1 MNYRKGIKISL
12 VGTACTG
19 KTTLLNALASEYPD
33 FKIQTESVRYL
44 KKKYGID
51 FKSGDMGLQ
60 LSVLEL
66 QTRYSSNEYDYLLDR
81 GPIDSFSYTNYYRNL
96 NNSDMPSN
104 VYHFLE
110 DESKRNAI
118 ENIDLFIFLRP
129 GEFPVVEDGTRIT
142 DKNYLLDVD
151 KIMENTIKEWGIDY
165 KTIQPHGSVV
175 ERVRFCKPYID
186 KLIQERNDDKYIN

>member
-19 KTTLLNALASEYPD
+19 KTTLLNALASVYPE
-33 FKIQTESVRYL
+33 FKIQNESVRYI

-51 FKSGDMGLQ
+51 FKSGDTGLQ
-60 LSVLEL
+60 LAVLEL
-66 QTRYSSNEYDYLLDR
+66 QTRFSSNEYDYLLDR
-81 GPIDSFSYTNYYRNL
+81 GPVDSYSYTKYYRNL
-96 NNSDMPSN
+96 NNSDMPAN
-104 VYHFLE
+104 VYQFLQ

-142 DKNYLLDVD
+142 DPQYLTDVD
-151 KIMENTIKEWGIDY
+151 RIMEETIKEWGVED
-165 KTIQPHGSVV
+165 KTIQPHGSII
-175 ERVRFCKPYID
+175 ERVEFCKPYID
-186 KLIQERNDDKYIN
+186 KLIEERK

>member
-19 KTTLLNALASEYPD
+19 KTTLLNALASIYPE
-33 FKIQTESVRYL
+33 FKIQNESVRYI

-51 FKSGDMGLQ
+51 FKSGDTGLQ
-60 LSVLEL
+60 MAVLEL
-66 QTRYSSNEYDYLLDR
+66 QTRFSSNEQDYLLDR
-81 GPIDSFSYTNYYRNL
+81 GPVDSYSYTKYYRNL
-96 NNSDMPSN
+96 GNSDMPAS
-104 VYHFLE
+104 VYQFLC

-142 DKNYLLDVD
+142 DPQYLLDVD
-151 KIMENTIKEWGIDY
+151 KLMEETIHEWGIED
-165 KTIQPHGSVV
+165 KVIQPHGTIL
-175 ERVRFCKPYID
+175 ERVEFCKPYID
-186 KLIQERNDDKYIN
+186 KLIEERK

>member
-19 KTTLLNALASEYPD
+19 KTTLLNALASVYPE
-33 FKIQTESVRYL
+33 FKIQNESVRYI

-51 FKSGDMGLQ
+51 FKSGDTGLQ
-60 LSVLEL
+60 LAVLEL
-66 QTRYSSNEYDYLLDR
+66 QTRFSSNEYDYLLDR
-81 GPIDSFSYTNYYRNL
+81 SPVDSYSYTKYYRNL
-96 NNSDMPSN
+96 NNSDMPAN
-104 VYHFLE
+104 VYQFLQ

-142 DKNYLLDVD
+142 DPQYLIDVD
-151 KIMENTIKEWGIDY
+151 RIMEETIKEWGVEG
-165 KTIQPHGSVV
+165 KTIQPHGSII
-175 ERVRFCKPYID
+175 ERVEFCKPYID
-186 KLIQERNDDKYIN
+186 KLIEERK